1 MARIDKNGVGHIP
14 ASEKLIKSEAF
25 YGRTDLRSIVIPD
38 SVTEIGYDAFSGC
51 TGLTSIVVSGGNKV
65 YDSRN
70 GCNAIVETK
79 TNTLVTGC
87 KNTVIPDSVTEIG
100 YDAFSGCTGLTS
112 IVIPT
117 SVTKIGREAFS
128 GCTGLTS
135 IVIRDTC
142 KLPWHNVT

>member
-51 TGLTSIVVSGGNKV
+51 TGLTSIVIPDSVTKIGCDAFSGCTGLTSIVVSGGNKV

-100 YDAFSGCTGLTS
+100 TLANFRG
-112 IVIPT
+112 IM
-117 SVTKIGREAFS
+117 
-128 GCTGLTS
+128 
-135 IVIRDTC
+135 
-142 KLPWHNVT
+142 

>member
-1 MARIDKNGVGHIP
+1 MARIDKNGVGHIS

-65 YDSRN
+65 YDTRN

-79 TNTLVTGC
+79 
-87 KNTVIPDSVTEIG
+87 
-100 YDAFSGCTGLTS
+100 
-112 IVIPT
+112 
-117 SVTKIGREAFS
+117 KIGRASCRER
-128 GCTGLTS
+128 
-135 IVIRDTC
+135 V
-142 KLPWHNVT
+142 